1 MFVLAVI
8 PARGGSKGLLKKNV
22 RELCGKPLI
31 AYPIK
36 YALQSKYIS
45 DLIVSTDSPEIAKVA
60 EQYGAKVPFMRPE
73 ELSGDLTTTEAT
85 LQHALLEYE
94 KNFDQTVDL
103 CVFLTATD
111 AIRASFWID
120 EAIEKMMFDDGLESV
135 FVGHPT
141 HKNYWVQKDSQWVRV
156 CSWMSE
162 YSSRQIR
169 QPVIREDTGLTCV
182 SRAHLWREGRRI
194 GDNVEIIL
202 NTDSLSS
209 VDIHSETDLALAEFA
224 VNLRSGD
231 ADGR

>member
-1 MFVLAVI
+1 
-8 PARGGSKGLLKKNV
+8 
-22 RELCGKPLI
+22 
-31 AYPIK
+31 
-36 YALQSKYIS
+36 
-45 DLIVSTDSPEIAKVA
+45 
-60 EQYGAKVPFMRPE
+60 MRPE

-94 KNFDQTVDL
+94 KIFDQTVDL

-111 AIRASFWID
+111 AIRVNFWID
-120 EAIEKMMFDDGLESV
+120 EAIEKMMLDDGLESV
-135 FVGHPT
+135 FVGHPM
-141 HKNYWVQKDSQWVRV
+141 HKNFWVQKDSRWVRV

-182 SRAHLWREGRRI
+182 SRAHLWRKGKRI

-209 VDIHSETDLALAEFA
+209 IDIHSETDLALAEFA

-231 ADGR
+231 ADGE